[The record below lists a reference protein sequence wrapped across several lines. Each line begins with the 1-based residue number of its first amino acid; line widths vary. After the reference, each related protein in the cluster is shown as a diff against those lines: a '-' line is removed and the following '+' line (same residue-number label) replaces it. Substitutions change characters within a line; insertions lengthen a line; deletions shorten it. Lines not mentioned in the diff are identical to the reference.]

1 MTMADTP
8 DKAIILAVDDTPEN
22 LDVVRGILAPQY
34 TVKAAINGPM
44 ALKIVEKQPP
54 DLILLDIMMPG
65 MNGYEVCKRLKSDP
79 ETKHIPVIFLTAMD
93 QTTDESSGFELGA
106 ADYITKPVNPPILE
120 ARVKTHLALKQSMD
134 ELQKAYRTIKAHK
147 DRMEE
152 ELNIGHDIQMSML
165 PLVFPPYPD
174 RNEFSVNALL
184 EPARE
189 VGGDFYDFFFIS
201 KDELCLVM
209 GDVSGKGVPGALFM
223 AVTRTMIKSS
233 ASGDH
238 SPASIVT
245 RVNEEL
251 SADNPQCMFVTLFL
265 GIVNVK
271 TGKFRFTNAGHNPPY
286 IIQDRGELVCLD
298 HRDGPII
305 GALGGIAYKEN
316 ELSFSRNDTL
326 LLFTDGV
333 TEAMNPAGELYL
345 EGRLEEFLNN
355 QQTLPTDDLV
365 TEVLAAVEKFA
376 ADAEQADDITLLA
389 FSFDIEPQ
397 EIVHHQLELEAR
409 ADLSEIDRINQ
420 EFSAFAG
427 QHDLGGAAVQKVSIA
442 LDDLLNNI
450 ISYGFDDDEDH
461 IIQIKLD
468 YSEGR
473 LEMTIRDDGV
483 PFNPFDQAQP
493 DTALSIEERKIGGL
507 GVLLVKELMSEVS
520 YQRQQ
525 DSNVVTLILNTVP

>member
-1 MTMADTP
+1 VPERQTKFT
-8 DKAIILAVDDTPEN
+8 ILAVDDTPEN

-54 DLILLDIMMPG
+54 DLILLDIMMPD
-65 MNGYEVCKRLKSDP
+65 MNGYEVCKRLKSNP

-93 QTTDESSGFELGA
+93 QTTDEASGFELGA

-134 ELQKAYRTIKAHK
+134 ELQKAYGVIKRQK
-147 DRMEE
+147 DRMED

-174 RNEFSVNALL
+174 RDEFSINALL

-189 VGGDFYDFFFIS
+189 VGGDFYDFFFLS
-201 KDELCLVM
+201 KDELCLVI

-233 ASGDH
+233 ALGDR

-271 TGKFRFTNAGHNPPY
+271 TGEFRFTNAGHNPPY
-286 IIQDRGELVCLD
+286 IIQDGEELVCLD

-305 GALGGIAYKEN
+305 GAVDGIAYKEN
-316 ELSFSRNDTL
+316 EISFSRNDKL
-326 LLFTDGV
+326 ILFTDGV
-333 TEAMNPAGELYL
+333 TEAMNPAGDLYL
-345 EGRLEEFLNN
+345 ENRLEEFLNKH
-355 QQTLPTDDLV
+355 QTLPTDDLV
-365 TEVLAAVEKFA
+365 TEVLASVEEFA

-397 EIVHHQLELEAR
+397 EIVHHRLELQAR
-409 ADLSEIDRINQ
+409 TDLSEISRVNQ
-420 EFSAFAG
+420 ELGVFAG
-427 QHDLGGAAVQKVSIA
+427 EHDFGEVAVQKVSIA

-450 ISYGFDDDEDH
+450 ISYGFDDDEEH
-461 IIQIKLD
+461 IILVTLD
-468 YSEGR
+468 YAEGR
-473 LEMTIRDDGV
+473 LEITIEDDGM

-493 DTALSIEERKIGGL
+493 DTALSVEERKIGGL
-507 GVLLVKELMSEVS
+507 GVLLVKELMSDVN

-525 DSNVVTLILNTVP
+525 DSNVVTLILNKMS